1 MRRLTVFATLAMSL
15 AVPTLR
21 AESFADYARVR
32 QVEPQ
37 YERVNSPREE
47 CWTETVSSQQPRES
61 RRSTSGAIIGGVVG
75 AALGHQ
81 VGKGRGKDAAT
92 AVGAIAGAM
101 IGDRWNDRGGDEY
114 ETVSRDERRCRSVD
128 QWDNRLTGYRVT
140 YEYAGRRYTSFM
152 PRDPGR
158 EVRVNVSVEPSR

>member
-1 MRRLTVFATLAMSL
+1 MRRLTIIATLTISL

-47 CWTETVSSQQPRES
+47 CWTETVSTQQPRES
-61 RRSTSGAIIGGVVG
+61 RRSASGAIIGGVVG

-114 ETVSRDERRCRSVD
+114 ETVSRDERRCRNVD

-140 YEYAGRRYTSFM
+140 YEYAGRRYTSIM